1 MAVSLGKN
9 FRRLLAQVLAA
20 DEDEMRALV
29 ERLLPR
35 GEGGKRALRPQDE
48 GDRPL
53 IPLAI
58 VAALSADAITG
69 DEAEE
74 LKRQAKSA
82 EVRPL
87 WRDDDPP
94 ELLLISPLERIRLGY
109 VPSPEFVF
117 PPWRTEAERCRD
129 AAKSGTAI
137 VNNNEN
143 TMVAT
148 GDLTAGQKPNPL

>member
-35 GEGGKRALRPQDE
+35 GEGGKRVLRLQHD

-58 VAALSADAITG
+58 VAALSADAIAG

-82 EVRPL
+82 EVRPP
-87 WRDDDPP
+87 WWDDCPR
-94 ELLLISPLERIRLGY
+94 ELLHLDPLERIRLGY
-109 VPSPEFVF
+109 VPEPQFVF
-117 PPWRTEAERCRD
+117 PPWPTAANRDRD
-129 AAKSGTAI
+129 AAKNEAAI
-137 VNNNEN
+137 VNNSEN
-143 TMVAT
+143 TMAAASEI
-148 GDLTAGQKPNPL
+148 TARQKPNAL

>member
-20 DEDEMRALV
+20 DEDEMRALI

-35 GEGGKRALRPQDE
+35 GADGKRVLRLQHE

-53 IPLAI
+53 LPLAI
-58 VAALSADAITG
+58 VAALSAGAITG

-74 LKRQAKSA
+74 LKRQARSA

-87 WRDDDPP
+87 WRDDYPP
-94 ELLLISPLERIRLGY
+94 ELLLISPLERARLGY
-109 VPSPEFVF
+109 VHSPEFVF
-117 PPWRTEAERCRD
+117 PPWRATADRDRD
-129 AAKSGTAI
+129 AAKTGAAI

-143 TMVAT
+143 TMAAA
-148 GDLTAGQKPNPL
+148 GEITAWQKPNPL